1 MRVQAGCTRHLA
13 HEVIK
18 MNKVTH
24 RRECS
29 KSRGGFSMMELV
41 TVLLLIGIFVGIAS
55 TQYWKY
61 LEKTKPDRAS
71 SMVGSYISLAR
82 NFSVQRRGAVTMAV
96 DPGSLT
102 IMIRTLEDTLRTM
115 NFGPDSDLP
124 LTVLDTN
131 LLGDS
136 LTFNPRGVCSVCG
149 EAGKGI
155 TVSGPETTYFI
166 TFNGMGRWKRT
177 LQ

>member
-1 MRVQAGCTRHLA
+1 MEVQAGCTRHLA

-18 MNKVTH
+18 MNKVRH

-29 KSRGGFSMMELV
+29 KSRGGFSMIELV
-41 TVLLLIGIFVGIAS
+41 TVLLLIGVFAGIAS

-71 SMVGSYISLAR
+71 SVVGSYISLAK
-82 NFSVQRRGAVTMAV
+82 NFSVQRRSAVTLAV
-96 DPGSLT
+96 DPGSMT

-115 NFGPDSDLP
+115 NFGPESDLP

-131 LLGDS
+131 LDGDS
-136 LTFNPRGVCSVCG
+136 LTFNARGICSVCG
-149 EAGKGI
+149 VASKGI
-155 TVSGPETTYFI
+155 TVSGPRTSYLI
-166 TFNGMGRWKRT
+166 TFNALGRWKRT

>member
-29 KSRGGFSMMELV
+29 KSRGGFSLMELV
-41 TVLLLIGIFVGIAS
+41 TVMALIGIFVGIAG

-71 SMVGSYISLAR
+71 SIVGSYISLAR
-82 NFSVQRRGAVTMAV
+82 NFSVQRRGAVTLAV
-96 DPGSLT
+96 DPGSMT

-115 NFGPDSDLP
+115 KFGPNGEIE
-124 LTVLDTN
+124 LTALDTN

-136 LTFNPRGVCSVCG
+136 LTFNARGICPVCG
-149 EAGKGI
+149 VAGKGI
-155 TVSGPETTYFI
+155 TVSGPQTTYLI